1 MDQTPQH
8 QSDLEQALLA
18 AVGLFDALD
27 IPYALIGGLAAMV
40 YGKSRFT
47 EDVDFVAQPGHMQ
60 DFSEH
65 PEIMKTFGFDPKCT
79 WKLYHQSGIDIDIW
93 KDDHASAIIE
103 NSQPI
108 QLAGRSVAVA
118 RAEDLV
124 VMKLRS
130 DRPQDEY
137 DISEILKAGTL
148 DNAKLSPLL
157 TDQQAQRLEQIKHRI
172 GLVE

>member
-1 MDQTPQH
+1 MDQTPKNENH
-8 QSDLEQALLA
+8 LEQALLA
-18 AVGLFDALD
+18 AVGLFEALH

-60 DFSEH
+60 TLQSNTGV
-65 PEIMKTFGFDPKCT
+65 MQQFGFDPKCT

-93 KDDHASAIIE
+93 KDEHASTIIE
-103 NSQPI
+103 HAQPI
-108 QLAGRSVAVA
+108 RLAGTTVAVA

-124 VMKLRS
+124 AMKLRS

-137 DISEILKAGTL
+137 DISEILKAGML
-148 DNAKLSPLL
+148 DQRQLQAII
-157 TDQQAQRLEQIKHRI
+157 TDEQAQRLEQIKKRI
-172 GLVE
+172 GLAE